1 MTSLRL
7 SNVTYRF
14 FSISLLGMV
23 VAFGVLIILPFFAF
37 GLNHEPPQFVVGGAY
52 DPKGFP
58 FFQTTVGGL
67 ARLAGM
73 FTLAFAPFWVAIFG
87 IIFLFGALVAW
98 RRWNR
103 EHRAV
108 ALVSLA
114 ASLMMLLFIFSEVG
128 QVITRWYAD

>member
-1 MTSLRL
+1 MTNLRL
-7 SNVTYRF
+7 SNVSYRF

-23 VAFGVLIILPFFAF
+23 VAFGMLIILPFFAF
-37 GLNHEPPQFVVGGAY
+37 GLNHEPAVSVAGELY

-58 FFQTTVGGL
+58 FFQTMLGGL
-67 ARLAGM
+67 ARIAGM

-87 IIFLFGALVAW
+87 VIFLLGVLVAL
-98 RRWNR
+98 RRWDR

-114 ASLMMLLFIFSEVG
+114 ASLLLLLFIFSDIG